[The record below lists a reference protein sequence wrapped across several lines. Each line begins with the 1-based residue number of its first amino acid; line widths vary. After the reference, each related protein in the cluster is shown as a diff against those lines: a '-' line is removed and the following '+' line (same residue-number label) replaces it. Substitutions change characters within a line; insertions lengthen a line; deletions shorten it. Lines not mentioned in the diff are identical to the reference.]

1 MSAHMRGGGVVSEQT
16 PKQGPEPAPEP
27 TAGSE
32 SEQVIEVDLETLDLV
47 YSESKEAYQRLME
60 DLEAVSQRAERS
72 VQLSL
77 VVLSITI
84 GLLGTRNFDEFSELV
99 QVLLLLG
106 LGFLAGN
113 AVYVLL
119 RNALAR
125 QVYSGTIFPDVLYNR
140 MNEDSPALKVDLV
153 RTLAESYF
161 YNHQLLLAQGR
172 VVALAQS
179 LQIVGVLL
187 LLTAAILVLIL

>member
-1 MSAHMRGGGVVSEQT
+1 MRVGGVVSEQT
-16 PKQGPEPAPEP
+16 PKQVPEPSPEPA
-27 TAGSE
+27 AGSE
-32 SEQVIEVDLETLDLV
+32 SEQVIEVDIETLDLV

-77 VVLSITI
+77 VVLSIAI
-84 GLLGTRNFDEFSELV
+84 GLLGTRGFSEFSDLV

-106 LGFLAGN
+106 LGFLASN

-140 MNEDSPALKVDLV
+140 MNEDSPTLKVDLV

-161 YNHQLLLAQGR
+161 YNHQLLLDQGR

-187 LLTAAILVLIL
+187 LLAAAILVVIL

>member
-1 MSAHMRGGGVVSEQT
+1 MSEQT